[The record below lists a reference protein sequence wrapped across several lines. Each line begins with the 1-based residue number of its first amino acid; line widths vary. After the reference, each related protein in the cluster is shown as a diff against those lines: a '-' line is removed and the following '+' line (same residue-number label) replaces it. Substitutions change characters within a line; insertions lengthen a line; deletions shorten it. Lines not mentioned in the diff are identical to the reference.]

1 MADIAPAT
9 GTPETAEEAAHA
21 AAQLPPPK
29 GLRIGVERK
38 TRWIEIGNGA
48 RLRVRPLSPAANLS
62 ADFRAGRRLR
72 EEREADPDN
81 PLLKADDFIL
91 GARLVWRA
99 ECLAAMLVCD
109 WDGIFL
115 EDGTKAELT
124 PARAEQLM
132 REDPN
137 AASRFML
144 EITAPLEEIQAEG
157 EG

>member
-1 MADIAPAT
+1 MADIMPAA
-9 GTPETAEEAAHA
+9 GTPDSADEAAHR

-29 GLRIGVERK
+29 GLRLGIERK
-38 TRWIEIGNGA
+38 ARWIEIGNGA
-48 RLRVRPLSPAANLS
+48 RLKVRPLSPSANLS

-72 EEREADPDN
+72 EEKEADPDN
-81 PLLKADDFIL
+81 PLWADAEYVL

-99 ECLAAMLVCD
+99 ECLAALLVCD

-115 EDGTKAELT
+115 EDGTKAALT

-137 AASRFML
+137 AASLFIL
-144 EITAPLEEIQAEG
+144 AVTAPLEELQAEG

>member
-1 MADIAPAT
+1 MPDIMPAAGVPDSADDD
-9 GTPETAEEAAHA
+9 AARVA
-21 AAQLPPPK
+21 KLPPPK
-29 GLRIGVERK
+29 GLRIGVDRK

-72 EEREADPDN
+72 EEREADPGN
-81 PLLKADDFIL
+81 PLLTADDYIL

-99 ECLAAMLVCD
+99 ECLAALLVCD

-115 EDGTKAELT
+115 EDGAKADLT

-132 REDPN
+132 REDPD

-144 EITAPLEEIQAEG
+144 AITAPLEELQAEG

>member
-9 GTPETAEEAAHA
+9 GTPESADEAAQA
-21 AAQLPPPK
+21 AEKLPPPK
-29 GLRIGVERK
+29 GLRIGVDRK
-38 TRWIEIGNGA
+38 TRWIDIGNGA

-72 EEREADPDN
+72 EERQTDPDN
-81 PLLKADDFIL
+81 PLLLADDYIL
-91 GARLVWRA
+91 GARFVWRA
-99 ECLAAMLVCD
+99 ECLAALLVCD
-109 WDGIFL
+109 WDGIYL
-115 EDGTKAELT
+115 EDGTKADLT

-144 EITAPLEEIQAEG
+144 AITAPLEEIQAEG
-157 EG
+157 VG